1 MGSKVEYIALIFIAL
16 VAGFAYFLQTPTL
29 KNSNPTQELSKKETE
44 VNNFIEYEINATAT
58 LHTLKAK
65 NAYKMED
72 VWYVKEP
79 NITTKRIKILS
90 SKEAT
95 SSKQKVVF
103 LKDVYALRDD
113 NATYNS
119 QKAIYLK
126 DKRKFITP
134 GKFILI
140 KGEDKVTGKEL
151 IYKANTKE
159 TFAKDVKG
167 KFKLKDTKK

>member
-29 KNSNPTQELSKKETE
+29 QNSNPTQELSKKETE

-65 NAYKMED
+65 NAYKMENK
-72 VWYVKEP
+72 WYIKEP
-79 NITTKRIKILS
+79 YISTKNIKILS
-90 SKEAT
+90 SKEAIYA
-95 SSKQKVVF
+95 KQKVVF

-113 NATYNS
+113 NTTYNS

-126 DKRKFITP
+126 NKEEFITP
-134 GKFILI
+134 TKFILT
-140 KGEDKVTGKEL
+140 KGADKVTGKEL
-151 IYKANTKE
+151 IYKVITKE